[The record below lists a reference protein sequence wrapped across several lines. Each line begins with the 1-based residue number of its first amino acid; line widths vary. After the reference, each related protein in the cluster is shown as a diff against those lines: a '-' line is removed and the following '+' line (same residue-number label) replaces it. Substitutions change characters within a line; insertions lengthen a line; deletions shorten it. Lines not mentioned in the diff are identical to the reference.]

1 MVIRDEKEYK
11 DYEARMEKLIERGTE
26 LGDMELLSP
35 EEKAEFTMLS
45 EALDEYGRAYHPL
58 PGRMST
64 LLTNAILTQ
73 VKERGLKQKE
83 AAQMIGISAT
93 TFSDLLHGRRS
104 MSFDI
109 ARSLYKVLGVPARGC
124 ACIRVFI
131 YNKRGYDNNVLPSF
145 LAIDKNGT

>member
-73 VKERGLKQKE
+73 VKERGLKH
-83 AAQMIGISAT
+83 AQMIGISAT

-109 ARSLYKVLGVPARGC
+109 ARSLYKVLGVPAE
-124 ACIRVFI
+124 V
-131 YNKRGYDNNVLPSF
+131 VL
-145 LAIDKNGT
+145 A